1 MNSLFKQIIFTISLI
16 SCASL
21 HAQLQ
26 FNEISG
32 NNGLSQN
39 TVKSIIQDS
48 NGFIWVGTYN
58 GINKYD
64 GYSMIHYKFSND
76 INSLSSNIIISLFE
90 DKEGYIWAGTT
101 NAGLNR
107 IDPRTGKIDVYFDNP
122 NSSDYASEIDHIY
135 QSSSGVFFI
144 NTPKGIKFFKVASDG
159 SLVFEE
165 VLNEANNFSLLIKS
179 IIPAVNGN
187 HWFFTPEK
195 KIILH
200 QVAVNEITNVPDIK
214 ITSTDIKAFEFEFGY
229 PVNFVEYPKNTIWV
243 ISNRLQL
250 LKIRLNKQLQLIDR
264 ELISLSD
271 GSEIYDKDFRKLSI
285 AVDKEQ
291 NLWVAGNGIL
301 LNYNTQTAE
310 KTNLNSIDRKEIAV
324 QQAQQLMIDN
334 TNILWIGT
342 LNHGLYKMD
351 LENNTFLN
359 SNEFLNNSEVQP
371 PAFHEYPVLTM
382 CEDSK
387 GDIWLGAQGKGGLA
401 ILKGEE
407 IKNSLL
413 SKSKKVW
420 DYNYLS
426 DSNKQFEDKDFFEIK
441 KLMTDREDNIWVGS
455 KTGLSKISFKNNS
468 ETFDIKKF
476 NDIKDMEGNLI
487 ESPVFAIEEDRKG
500 NIWIGYWKKGITKIT
515 FDKERETYTSVNYQ
529 NEFNNTNSLSNNF
542 VRDILED
549 SNGNIWVGTIRGLN
563 KLKQDDAGN
572 IDYTSYLN
580 DSENKNS
587 LSNNYVLDIFQASD
601 GQLYVGTFGGG
612 LNQLEISNNKL
623 NFKQYTTKEGL
634 PSDIVY
640 QIKEDKQG
648 NIWMIHVREISK
660 LNPTTGEVSYFENLD
675 GINVSEFKDNAMLF
689 TNSGIMLCGGVN
701 GITFFQ
707 PEKLSE
713 NEIKP
718 QLVISDFKL
727 FNEIIHPLEERQG
740 KVILKNTINETK
752 KIELPY
758 NLNSIEF
765 VFSSLHFSNP
775 KKNKYKY
782 ILEGFNEKW
791 QYSKGNERRFASYTN
806 VPPGNYI
813 FKVYGSNSVGIWT
826 DIPKEILVVINKP
839 WYLTTLAIFL
849 FSFLTFAIIYS
860 FIKVRLNQIRLR
872 SKMDIESTIYENSEK
887 MNQMKLQFFTNISH
901 ELRTPLTLIVGPLSQ
916 IMNGKVNIKD
926 ISKLNSIMYK
936 NSNRLLKLIN
946 QLLDFRKAESGTLN
960 LIVQNDELVSFVGE
974 VFSAFE
980 DIAIEKD
987 IKYLFLSPKNK
998 IDAWFDNDKIEKI
1011 LYNLLSNAFKFTPN
1025 GKGIT
1030 VSIEKETVNNED
1042 YAIIKVIDFGI
1053 GIPKEELV
1061 SIFERFYQTRRENNA
1076 IHEGSGLGLSYIK
1089 RLVEI
1094 HKGVINIE
1102 SEFHKGTTCTLTVPI
1117 SKIAY
1122 SDNSII
1128 ELQPQKYDFKYTK
1141 IGVDAVKES
1150 QLLLTKP
1157 IKSTKEHSKETP
1169 QLLIVEDNR
1178 QLQDYLATFFSYD
1191 YRVITANNGKEG
1203 LEKAVKNMPSI
1214 IISDLMMPEM
1224 NGIDMCKKLK
1234 TDINTSHIPIF
1245 ILTAKA
1251 GLENEK
1257 EGLETGADEFIL
1269 KPFNIEVLKLRL
1281 DNILRTKQQWIQSFR
1296 TNMNSKSWKELS
1308 SKLDQ
1313 KFIEKSIN
1321 IIKNNLDNTEFS
1333 VENFALEIGMSRSS
1347 LFLKLKSITG
1357 QSTSEF
1363 IRTNR
1368 LNKAAKLIETR
1379 RYSITEIIYM
1389 VGFSD
1394 PKYFRTC
1401 FKKHFG
1407 CIPSNYLSS
1416 FKYPAQLDM

>member
-1 MNSLFKQIIFTISLI
+1 MSNLFKQIIFIVSLY
-16 SCASL
+16 SCVSL

-26 FNEISG
+26 LNEISEAE
-32 NNGLSQN
+32 GLSQN
-39 TVKSIIQDS
+39 TIKSIIQDS

-64 GYSMIHYKFSND
+64 GYSMVHYKFLND
-76 INSLSSNIIISLFE
+76 VNSLSSNIIISLFE
-90 DKEGYIWAGTT
+90 DKDGYIWAGTT

-107 IDPRTGKIDVYFDNP
+107 IDPRTGKIEVYFDDP
-122 NSSDYASEIDHIY
+122 NAPDYASEIDHIY
-135 QSSSGVFFI
+135 QSSSGVLFI
-144 NTPKGIKFFKVASDG
+144 KTSKGIKFFRVDVDG
-159 SLVFEE
+159 NLVFED
-165 VLNEANNFSLLIKS
+165 VLSAANNFSLRIKN
-179 IIPAVNGN
+179 IIPALNGK

-195 KIILH
+195 TIKLH
-200 QVAVNEITNVPDIK
+200 LVAINEISNVPEIK
-214 ITSTDIKAFEFEFGY
+214 IQSTDIKAFEFDSSY
-229 PVNFVEYPKNTIWV
+229 PVNFIEYPKNTLWA

-250 LKIRLNKQLQLIDR
+250 LKIQLNNQLQVIDR
-264 ELISLSD
+264 ELINLSD
-271 GSEIYDKDFRKLSI
+271 NSSGFSDKNFKKLAI

-291 NLWVAGNGIL
+291 HIWVAGNGIL
-301 LNYNTQTAE
+301 LNYDTQTG
-310 KTNLNSIDRKEIAV
+310 KKLNLNSSHRKEIAI

-334 TNILWIGT
+334 TNILWLGT

-359 SNEFLNNSEVQP
+359 SNEFSNNSEKQSPV
-371 PAFHEYPVLTM
+371 FHEYPILTM

-387 GDIWLGAQGKGGLA
+387 GDIWLGTQGKGGLA
-401 ILKGEE
+401 ILKGKE
-407 IKNSLL
+407 IESTLL
-413 SKSKKVW
+413 NKSNKSW
-420 DYNYLS
+420 DYNYLAKT
-426 DSNKQFEDKDFFEIK
+426 NTQFDDEDFFEIK
-441 KLMTDREDNIWVGS
+441 RLMKDRKDNIWVGA
-455 KTGLSKISFKNNS
+455 KTGLSKITFKNNS
-468 ETFDIKKF
+468 ETFDIQKF
-476 NDIKDMEGNLI
+476 NDIKDKQGTLI
-487 ESPVFAIEEDRKG
+487 KNSVFAIEEDRMG
-500 NIWIGYWKKGITKIT
+500 NIWVGYWKKGIAKIT
-515 FDKERETYTSVNYQ
+515 FDKQSETYTSINYQ
-529 NEFNNTNSLSNNF
+529 NEFNNNNSLSNNF

-549 SNGNIWVGTIRGLN
+549 SNGDIWVGTIRGLN

-572 IDYTSYLN
+572 IAFTSYLN

-587 LSNNYVLDIFQASD
+587 LSNNYVLDIFKASD
-601 GQLYVGTFGGG
+601 GHLYVGTFGGG
-612 LNQLEISNNKL
+612 LNQIEISNNTL
-623 NFKQYTTKEGL
+623 NFKHYTTKEGL
-634 PSDIVY
+634 PSDVVY

-648 NIWMIHVREISK
+648 NIWMMHVRAISK
-660 LNPTTGEVSYFENLD
+660 LNPTTGEVTYFENQD

-689 TNSGIMLCGGVN
+689 TTSGMMLCGGVN

-707 PEKLSE
+707 PDKLSV

-718 QLVISDFKL
+718 QLIISGFKL
-727 FNEIIHPLEERQG
+727 FNEIVHPLEERNG
-740 KVILKNTINETK
+740 KVILKNSINETK
-752 KIELPY
+752 KIVLPY
-758 NLNSIEF
+758 DLNSMEF

-775 KKNKYKY
+775 EKNQYKY
-782 ILEGFNEKW
+782 ILEGFDEKW

-826 DIPKEILVVINKP
+826 DEPKEILVVINKP

-849 FSFLTFAIIYS
+849 FSLLTFAIIYS
-860 FIKVRLNQIRLR
+860 FVKIRLNQIRLR
-872 SKMDIESTIYENSEK
+872 SKMDIESAIHENSEE

-916 IMNGKVNIKD
+916 IMNGQVNTKD
-926 ISKLNSIMYK
+926 VPKLNSIMYK

-946 QLLDFRKAESGTLN
+946 QLLDFRKAESGNLN

-974 VFSAFE
+974 VFTAFE
-980 DIAIEKD
+980 DIALEKD
-987 IKYLFLSPKNK
+987 IKFLFLSPKNEF
-998 IDAWFDNDKIEKI
+998 DAWFDNDKIEKI

-1030 VSIEKETVNNED
+1030 VSLEKETVNNED

-1061 SIFERFYQTRRENNA
+1061 SIFDRFYQTRKENNA
-1076 IHEGSGLGLSYIK
+1076 INAGSGLGLAYIK
-1089 RLVEI
+1089 HLVEV
-1094 HKGVINIE
+1094 HKGQINIE
-1102 SEFHKGTTCTLTVPI
+1102 SEFHKGTTCTVTIPI
-1117 SKIAY
+1117 SKTAY
-1122 SDNSII
+1122 SENSII

-1141 IGVDAVKES
+1141 IGVDVIKEN
-1150 QLLLTKP
+1150 QLLPKKP

-1169 QLLIVEDNR
+1169 LLLIVEDNR
-1178 QLQDYLATFFSYD
+1178 ELQDYLVTFFSYD
-1191 YRVITANNGKEG
+1191 YRILTANNGKEG
-1203 LEKAVKNMPSI
+1203 LEQAIKNIPSI

-1224 NGIDMCKKLK
+1224 NGIEMCKKLK
-1234 TDINTSHIPIF
+1234 TNINTSHIPIL

-1281 DNILRTKQQWIQSFR
+1281 DNILRTKEQWIQKFR
-1296 TNMNSKSWKELS
+1296 TNSSSKSWKELS
-1308 SKLDQ
+1308 NKLDQ

-1321 IIKNNLDNTEFS
+1321 IIKKNLDNTEFS
-1333 VENFALEIGMSRSS
+1333 VEKFALEIGMSRSA

-1363 IRTNR
+1363 IRTIR
-1368 LNKAAKLIETR
+1368 LNKAAKLIESGK
-1379 RYSITEIIYM
+1379 YSITEVIYM

-1401 FKKHFG
+1401 FKKHFD
-1407 CIPSNYLSS
+1407 CTPSSYLSN
-1416 FKYPAQLDM
+1416 FKTVAS